1 MFGKKKPK
9 NTIKVMYYE
18 GLDGFSQDFP
28 CTIKLENELLIITNQ
43 TTTAKLSINEIT
55 TIDTLPEENF
65 LAKYHNTTG
74 TTAKMGT
81 KFYYV
86 IKFSSSTGEPK
97 HIAFWDVRSK
107 TMTYFLKLREKIQ
120 PHEHYL

>member
-9 NTIKVMYYE
+9 DTMKVMYYE
-18 GLDGFSQDFP
+18 GLDGFSQDYP
-28 CTIKLENELLIITNQ
+28 CEIKLENDVLTITNR
-43 TTTAKLSINEIT
+43 TTTVKLPSYCIT
-55 TIDTLPEENF
+55 TIDTLAEENF

-86 IKFSSSTGEPK
+86 IKYNSSTGEPK
-97 HIAFWDVRSK
+97 HIAFCDVSHK
-107 TMTYFLKLREKIQ
+107 TMTYFLKLRDKIQ
-120 PHEHYL
+120 PSESYL